1 MEHNGKQDSGK
12 ERFFM
17 LPEGENVSAEGETVP
32 LGSEAVKVKGETVLP
47 GGENVPV
54 KGETVTAEEAEAA
67 TGAGREQFCMRRW
80 AKMRFGGQR
89 GAWKC
94 FGALGGALMII
105 AAAGAAV
112 YTAGYTDWN
121 EPALNA
127 EKILA
132 QSKLGGRT
140 FKGEVQEV
148 SALGGKVRAYLM
160 EEHSVPLA
168 AVSFGFAKAG
178 RAYEPKPGAALLA
191 ESVLSDGAG
200 RFDRRELRDLMKEKG
215 IKLSVTAT
223 ADRLEFSLSFVKQF
237 EKEALEVLRAV
248 MYEPHLKREDI
259 ELARRQLA
267 VLRQQRRENPQQQ
280 LGELVRT
287 EFYGSHPYGRE
298 DIPDEKALAA
308 VTAEDIRAYLRSFMG
323 KDNLAAGIS
332 GDMDKA
338 EAEAF
343 LAQAFGGL
351 TDKAAGAALPAF
363 APDFR
368 QEAAVRESD
377 VSAQSFVL
385 ALAPGVARLDK
396 DFYPLYVANH
406 IFGGAGLSSRLSRA
420 VREKEGLTYGI
431 YSYFSNSDAG
441 DLWQVYFS
449 ATPENTSRIMTLT
462 AEEYG
467 AFYRD
472 GVGDEEVELAQKS
485 LMSSFNL
492 RFASLLDIADMLEQM
507 QVQALGAD
515 FLKTRQAQ
523 VAAVTVEAV
532 NDAVRRRMPKSF
544 AAGAGMRVFE
554 VSGALGK

>member
-1 MEHNGKQDSGK
+1 M
-12 ERFFM
+12 
-17 LPEGENVSAEGETVP
+17 
-32 LGSEAVKVKGETVLP
+32 
-47 GGENVPV
+47 
-54 KGETVTAEEAEAA
+54 
-67 TGAGREQFCMRRW
+67 
-80 AKMRFGGQR
+80 
-89 GAWKC
+89 
-94 FGALGGALMII
+94 
-105 AAAGAAV
+105 
-112 YTAGYTDWN
+112 
-121 EPALNA
+121 
-127 EKILA
+127 
-132 QSKLGGRT
+132 
-140 FKGEVQEV
+140 
-148 SALGGKVRAYLM
+148 
-160 EEHSVPLA
+160 PLA

-200 RFDRRELRDLMKEKG
+200 RFDRRELRELMKEKG

-259 ELARRQLA
+259 ELARAGSWA

-363 APDFR
+363 APVSR

-377 VSAQSFVL
+377 VSAQSFVC
-385 ALAPGVARLDK
+385 AAPGVARLDK

-406 IFGGAGLSSRLSRA
+406 IFGGAGLSSRLTGPC
-420 VREKEGLTYGI
+420 VRKRG
-431 YSYFSNSDAG
+431 
-441 DLWQVYFS
+441 
-449 ATPENTSRIMTLT
+449 
-462 AEEYG
+462 
-467 AFYRD
+467 
-472 GVGDEEVELAQKS
+472 
-485 LMSSFNL
+485 
-492 RFASLLDIADMLEQM
+492 
-507 QVQALGAD
+507 
-515 FLKTRQAQ
+515 
-523 VAAVTVEAV
+523 
-532 NDAVRRRMPKSF
+532 
-544 AAGAGMRVFE
+544 
-554 VSGALGK
+554 

>member
-17 LPEGENVSAEGETVP
+17 PVRGENVSAEGEAVP

-54 KGETVTAEEAEAA
+54 KGETVTAEGAEAA
-67 TGAGREQFCMRRW
+67 TGAGRKQFCMRRW

-89 GAWKC
+89 GAWKR
-94 FGALGGALMII
+94 FGALGGALIII

-200 RFDRRELRDLMKEKG
+200 RFGRRELRELMKEKG

-287 EFYGSHPYGRE
+287 EFYGSHPYGR
-298 DIPDEKALAA
+298 
-308 VTAEDIRAYLRSFMG
+308 
-323 KDNLAAGIS
+323 
-332 GDMDKA
+332 
-338 EAEAF
+338 
-343 LAQAFGGL
+343 
-351 TDKAAGAALPAF
+351 
-363 APDFR
+363 
-368 QEAAVRESD
+368 
-377 VSAQSFVL
+377 
-385 ALAPGVARLDK
+385 
-396 DFYPLYVANH
+396 
-406 IFGGAGLSSRLSRA
+406 
-420 VREKEGLTYGI
+420 
-431 YSYFSNSDAG
+431 
-441 DLWQVYFS
+441 
-449 ATPENTSRIMTLT
+449 
-462 AEEYG
+462 
-467 AFYRD
+467 
-472 GVGDEEVELAQKS
+472 
-485 LMSSFNL
+485 
-492 RFASLLDIADMLEQM
+492 
-507 QVQALGAD
+507 
-515 FLKTRQAQ
+515 
-523 VAAVTVEAV
+523 
-532 NDAVRRRMPKSF
+532 
-544 AAGAGMRVFE
+544 
-554 VSGALGK
+554 